1 MALFLLF
8 YPVDKADA
16 VIRRNAR
23 LWGFLFK
30 YKNVVNVIWAPA
42 PWGVY
47 AGSPSFFVNEFL

>member
-8 YPVDKADA
+8 YPANKADA

-30 YKNVVNVIWAPA
+30 YKNIVNVYWAIA
-42 PWGVY
+42 PERVD
-47 AGSPSFFVNEFL
+47 ADSLSFF

>member
-30 YKNVVNVIWAPA
+30 YKNVVNVIWALA
-42 PWGVY
+42 P
-47 AGSPSFFVNEFL
+47 